1 MNTSLDKIIIAIFP
15 AGYFIWT
22 GNMQAALATLVI
34 FYLFD
39 TLTGVGKAIYLKTL
53 TSKLAGQMFTKK
65 LANYGGMVLLGY
77 MLSVGVGGIMTDA
90 FIYVCLY
97 YTLTEAYSIMENFRA
112 CGFNVPTKILVDVKT
127 YLTNLKK

>member
-1 MNTSLDKIIIAIFP
+1 MNFSIDKIIISIFP

-22 GNMQAALATLVI
+22 GNMQAAMTTLVI

-39 TLTGVGKAIYLKTL
+39 TLTGVSKAIYLKTL
-53 TSKLAGQMFTKK
+53 TSRLAGQMFTKK

-77 MLSVGVGGIMTDA
+77 MLSVGVGGIFTDT
-90 FIYVCLY
+90 FIYVCIY

-112 CGFNVPTKILVDVKT
+112 CGFNVPTKVLVDIKN
-127 YLTNLKK
+127 YLKNK

>member
-1 MNTSLDKIIIAIFP
+1 MNFSIDKIIISIFP

-22 GNMQAALATLVI
+22 GNMQAAMTTLVI

-39 TLTGVGKAIYLKTL
+39 TIAGVSKAIYLKTL

-77 MLSVGVGGIMTDA
+77 MLSVGVGGIFTDT
-90 FIYVCLY
+90 FIYVCIY

-112 CGFNVPTKILVDVKT
+112 CGFNVPTKILVDIKN
-127 YLTNLKK
+127 YLKKK